1 MKRICIYP
9 KDIQQITGKSERQ
22 SRNIITNIKKQLN
35 KEKHQAVTIDEFCQY
50 MGIEQTSIQHT
61 LK

>member
-22 SRNIITNIKKQLN
+22 CRTILNKIKEELK
-35 KEKHQAVTIDEFCQY
+35 KEKHQAVTFDEFYEY
-50 MGIEQTSIQHT
+50 MGIPKTDTYS